1 METELSDDD
10 PGYGRDHL
18 CYRNYS
24 GRDYSNHDELLREL
38 RVYDAVNE
46 PSLKAR
52 QEIVIHKLIERI
64 PMSLLI
70 QEDFKKSEDSP
81 SYWVELN
88 PFALA
93 MFTQHIPFVK
103 HMIKKGVPYESD
115 CLKIRI
121 WDLILEE
128 EVMIPVNAFIYA
140 SNASLQEIVEF
151 LISINVDIDAATQF
165 GSGAMDFLYLHS
177 HEIVNMI
184 YKEKMRRMRG

>member
-1 METELSDDD
+1 METELSDDE

-18 CYRNYS
+18 YYRNYS

-38 RVYDAVNE
+38 RFFDAVGE
-46 PSLKAR
+46 PTIKAR
-52 QEIVIHKLIERI
+52 KEVVIHKLIERI
-64 PMSLLI
+64 PMSLLL
-70 QEDFKKSEDSP
+70 QEDFKRSKEAP
-81 SYWVELN
+81 IYWLELN

-93 MFTQHIPFVK
+93 MLTRHIPFVQ

-121 WDLILEE
+121 WDIILEE
-128 EVMIPVNAFIYA
+128 EVMVPVNAFIYA

-151 LISINVDIDAATQF
+151 LISIDVDIDAKTQF

-184 YKEKMRRMRG
+184 YKEKIRRMRE